1 MREALT
7 ARSTAGRT
15 WLRRRTLVG
24 LAVVACAVPAGLA
37 AATAASPAQ
46 AATTTPVLVDVR
58 AAHHPGYDRVV
69 FEYTGK
75 GPTAYTVKYVTTL
88 VADGSGQ
95 KVPVAGRAI
104 LSVVMRDV
112 DAHTVAGKVPTPLRQ
127 AFALKNVTSTVRS
140 GDFEAVVSYGVGL
153 QKKTAFHTHRLS
165 SPARVVVDVTTPFTT
180 VNRRVWF
187 ADSDKVAANVA
198 NPVTSVWR
206 QVLPT
211 TPATGVM
218 DRIYAGPTKAE
229 KAAGLF
235 LQTSRTTGWTNLRIS
250 SDGIARVQL
259 TGPCGDGS
267 AVVTVASE
275 IFPSLRQFS
284 TVDHVKVYG
293 PDGTTEY
300 PTGHRD
306 SIPECLEP

>member
-1 MREALT
+1 
-7 ARSTAGRT
+7 
-15 WLRRRTLVG
+15 
-24 LAVVACAVPAGLA
+24 VVACAVPTGLA
-37 AATAASPAQ
+37 AATAVATSAQ
-46 AATTTPVLVDVR
+46 AAATPVLVDVR

-69 FEYTGK
+69 FEYTGR
-75 GPTAYTVKYVTTL
+75 GPTSSTVAYVTTL
-88 VADGSGQ
+88 VADASGQ

-104 LSVVMRDV
+104 LSVVMRGV
-112 DAHTVAGKVPTPLRQ
+112 DNHTAAGKATTPARQ

-140 GDFEAVVSYGVGL
+140 GDFEAVVSYGIGL
-153 QKKTAFHTHRLS
+153 QKKTAVHTHRLS
-165 SPARVVVDVTTPFTT
+165 GPARVVVDITTPFTT

-187 ADSDKVAANVA
+187 ADADKVDANVA
-198 NPVTSVWR
+198 TPVTSVWR
-206 QVLPT
+206 QVLPG

-218 DRIYAGPTKAE
+218 DRVYAGPTKAE
-229 KAAGLF
+229 KADGLF
-235 LQTSRTTGWTNLRIS
+235 LQASRTTGWTNLRIS

-267 AVVTVASE
+267 AVVTVADE
-275 IFPSLRQFS
+275 VFPSLRQFS